1 MRKQKAFRP
10 LPRCL
15 SPEAEALWVR
25 YHAEVA
31 PLLEKHPARLTT
43 GFEAW
48 RADLLPL
55 WKRFTAKVAKL

>member
-25 YHAEVA
+25 YH
-31 PLLEKHPARLTT
+31 R
-43 GFEAW
+43 G
-48 RADLLPL
+48 LLPL
-55 WKRFTAKVAKL
+55 MEKFPDRCTADYEAWHAAMLPLWTAFTAKVAKL